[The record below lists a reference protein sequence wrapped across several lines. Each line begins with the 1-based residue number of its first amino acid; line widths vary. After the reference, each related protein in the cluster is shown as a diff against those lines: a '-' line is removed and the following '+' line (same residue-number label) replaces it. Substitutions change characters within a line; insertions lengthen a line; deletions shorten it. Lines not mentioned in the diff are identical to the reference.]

1 MLFNECGP
9 PQMENFPDKELNGI
23 VQTKSKSPQAVK
35 LLKFS
40 IFCLIYILYTYILKK
55 FCLSVS
61 LFKRMILYNLKLY
74 LFGLNIKM
82 SYLDITDMIKLHFCF
97 TISLFKYRDVYKQI
111 SDSSILFFC

>member
-1 MLFNECGP
+1 
-9 PQMENFPDKELNGI
+9 
-23 VQTKSKSPQAVK
+23 
-35 LLKFS
+35 
-40 IFCLIYILYTYILKK
+40 
-55 FCLSVS
+55 
-61 LFKRMILYNLKLY
+61 MILYNLKLY